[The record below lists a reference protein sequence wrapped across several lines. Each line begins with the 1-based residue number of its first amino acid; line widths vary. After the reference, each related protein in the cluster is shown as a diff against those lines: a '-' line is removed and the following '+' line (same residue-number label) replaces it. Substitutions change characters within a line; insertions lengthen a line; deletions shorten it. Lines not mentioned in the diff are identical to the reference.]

1 MEDSGPRYLAM
12 NPFFSP
18 SFDFNDKLELRHRV
32 EQFDNFVTGR
42 REFLKIPVNSMFA
55 IIGL

>member
-12 NPFFSP
+12 KPFFSP
-18 SFDFNDKLELRHRV
+18 SFDFNGKLELRHLV
-32 EQFDNFVTGR
+32 EQFDNCVTGR
-42 REFLKIPVNSMFA
+42 REFLQIPVNSMFA